1 MADRHQRRDAALDAI
16 GFVERDHD
24 AGQRGLG
31 QHGQLLRRES
41 IGRAKWHPAVQPP
54 VGNCGPAASDPLV
67 PMPPSS
73 TRDAALRPA
82 DALQGSPA
90 RRVRVLH
97 FVTGGFSGGATQ
109 VAIALVNAARDSDTI
124 EPLLVLRRKRHTDPT
139 RIAELECAGTP
150 VAVVPGGLT
159 LATVWA
165 LVRLCRQFRPDV
177 LVAHGF
183 SEHLWG
189 RYAGLLARVPQL
201 VHVEHNTRER
211 YTRWRLAQTR
221 WLARRTARIV
231 GCSEGVRLR
240 LLELGMPAART
251 IAIPN
256 GIRLEPFADAD
267 SIDFMQRLPG
277 IVMVARYSK
286 QKDHATLLRA
296 VALLR
301 ERGLKP
307 EVWLAGGGK
316 ALHQKPV
323 ERLAAELGLSEQVH
337 LLGVVRDVP
346 QRLMAQRICVLSTH
360 YEGMPLALIEG
371 MAAGCAVV
379 GSAVPG
385 VREVIRDGED
395 GHLVPEGDAAALA
408 DVLERLLRDDA
419 HAQQLGRAARAAA
432 IERYSRELMNQRYEQ
447 LFLELAGGVDAA

>member
-1 MADRHQRRDAALDAI
+1 M
-16 GFVERDHD
+16 
-24 AGQRGLG
+24 
-31 QHGQLLRRES
+31 
-41 IGRAKWHPAVQPP
+41 
-54 VGNCGPAASDPLV
+54 
-67 PMPPSS
+67 
-73 TRDAALRPA
+73 PA
-82 DALQGSPA
+82 DAVPPSGLPTRAPA
-90 RRVRVLH
+90 ARPVRVLH

-109 VAIALVNAARDSDTI
+109 VAIALVNAARASDAI
-124 EPLLVLRRKRHTDPT
+124 EPLLVLRRKRRADPA
-139 RIAELECAGTP
+139 RIAELERAGVP
-150 VAVVPGGLT
+150 FAVVPGWSHA
-159 LATVWA
+159 ATVWA
-165 LVRLCRQFRPDV
+165 LARLCRRFRPDV

-231 GCSEGVRLR
+231 GCSDGVRLR
-240 LLELGMPAART
+240 LLEMGMPAART

-256 GIRLEPFADAD
+256 GIRLEPFAAAGTV
-267 SIDFMQRLPG
+267 DFARRAPG

-301 ERGLKP
+301 ERGLRP

-316 ALHQKPV
+316 ALHRKPV
-323 ERLAAELGLSEQVH
+323 ERLAAELGLAQQVH

-346 QRLMAQRICVLSTH
+346 QRLMGQRICVLSTH
-360 YEGMPLALIEG
+360 YEGMPLALLEG

-395 GHLVPEGDAAALA
+395 GHLVPEADPAALA

-419 HAQQLGRAARAAA
+419 HAGRIARAARETAR
-432 IERYSRELMNQRYEQ
+432 ERHGRELMNARYEA
-447 LFLELAGGVDAA
+447 LFIELAREV